1 MVTKVSEITANDVV
15 KYIREDANEV
25 DIQEIETFLNVAKSF
40 ASNYT
45 GLPITSK
52 DDSDSLDTYADI
64 VYAIYVLCQDM
75 HDNRTLYVDNT
86 NLNFVVK
93 TILDSHCRI
102 ML

>member
-1 MVTKVSEITANDVV
+1 MVSKVSDITANDVV
-15 KYIREDANEV
+15 KYIREDEDEV
-25 DIQEIETFLNVAKSF
+25 NMQEIETFLNVAKNF

-45 GLPITSK
+45 GLPIMSETE
-52 DDSDSLDTYADI
+52 DSLDTYSDM

-75 HDNRTLYVDNT
+75 YDNRSLYVDKI

-93 TILDSHCRI
+93 TILESHCRI